1 MGGAEVVVPLGI
13 LILFLL
19 LFPAYL
25 KNRQRRLAEVMRNVY
40 RDNLIRVWEVSLIGR
55 WFRYPGII
63 GLTSDNIIIRNS
75 LSLYNE
81 EIPFERIRTL
91 IRHEISGG
99 GIPHPED
106 ASVFGNVITIRTTE
120 LVYSVEFHQDEEAGD
135 FKTEIER
142 TI

>member
-1 MGGAEVVVPLGI
+1 MGGVEVVVPLGI

-25 KNRQRRLAEVMRNVY
+25 KNRQRRLAEVMRNIY
-40 RDNLIRVWEVSLIGR
+40 RDELIRVWEVSLIGN

-63 GLTSDNIIIRNS
+63 GLTSDNIIIRNA

-91 IRHEISGG
+91 IRHEKSGSD
-99 GIPHPED
+99 IRHPED
-106 ASVFGNVITIRTTE
+106 SSTIGNMITIRTTE
-120 LVYSVEFHQDEEAGD
+120 LVYSVEFRQDEEAGD